1 MSIQEWIQRV
11 DFYRLGSGAALLA
24 LLAFYSPVMLMVLSP
39 TYGALPAHIFHV
51 YGLGAFAAAGWFS
64 KDQVQMRLGR
74 VAAYMLP
81 VLAFWTPTLQYFV
94 MQQSSKLGN
103 PLGPVITELFG
114 YYPLAFLTVAIAGKQ
129 IQYSLHLDDMGDVA
143 REHVPLLGSY
153 FIYSA
158 GEHFAKAVLSHFIG
172 FTIFF
177 SRAGL
182 QFVIAVLYA
191 AVVPS
196 KMLLLAIPSVLFSIT
211 SDVHFGGISGV
222 NSAIQGEGYSLL
234 ARQESYTGYI
244 SVLENHHD
252 GFRVMRCDHSLLG
265 GQWTKM
271 TPGYNPEVEDPI
283 YAVFTM
289 LESVRLV
296 ETIHGSHRVDA
307 DSKALVIGLGVGT
320 TPAALMKHGIDTTV
334 VELDPVVVKFAE
346 QYFNFPSNHAA
357 TVDDA
362 TKFVKKA
369 MKNPAAHQ
377 YDYIVHDVFTGG
389 AEPAELF
396 TIDFLH
402 DLKTLLKDDGVI
414 AINYAGD
421 LELYPTG
428 LVVRTIL
435 ATFPTCRVFRESEAK
450 PDDENANF
458 TNMVIFCTKRSTG
471 TPLQFRAP
479 ERADFLGSNSRKNYL
494 LPKYELDPAMFDP
507 IPKGGRRLLVDKE
520 VKRLYKY
527 QDRGALEHWSIMRQV
542 IPAAVWENW

>member
-1 MSIQEWIQRV
+1 MSLEEYIRRV
-11 DFYRLGSGAALLA
+11 DFYRLGSGATLLV
-24 LLAFYSPVMLMVLSP
+24 LLAFYSPVMLLVLSP

-51 YGLGAFAAAGWFS
+51 YGLGIFAAAGWFL
-64 KDQVQMRLGR
+64 KDQVQLRLGR
-74 VAAYMLP
+74 LAAYMLP

-94 MQQSSKLGN
+94 MQQSSMLGN

-114 YYPLAFLTVAIAGKQ
+114 YYPLALLTVAIAGKQ
-129 IQYSLHLDDMGDVA
+129 IQYSLHLEDMGDVA
-143 REHVPLLGSY
+143 AEHVPLVGSY
-153 FIYSA
+153 LVYSL
-158 GEHFAKAVLSHFIG
+158 GEHFAKALLSRFIG
-172 FTIFF
+172 FTVVF

-182 QFVIAVLYA
+182 QFVIAILYA

-211 SDVHFGGISGV
+211 ADVHFGGIGGV
-222 NSAIQGEGYSLL
+222 NSAIQSEGYSIL

-244 SVLENHHD
+244 SVLENHND

-271 TPGYNPEVEDPI
+271 APGYHPQVQDPV

-289 LESVRLV
+289 LEAVRLV
-296 ETIHGSHRVDA
+296 ENSHGSHRVDA
-307 DSKALVIGLGVGT
+307 GSKALVIGLGVGT

-334 VELDPVVVKFAE
+334 VELDPVVVKFAK
-346 QYFNFPSNHAA
+346 QYFNFPSNHAT

-362 TKFVKKA
+362 TKFVKRALKT
-369 MKNPAAHQ
+369 PSAHQ

-402 DLKTLLKDDGVI
+402 DLSSLLKDDGVI

-421 LELYPTG
+421 LALYPTG

-435 ATFPTCRVFRESEAK
+435 ATFPTCRIFRENA
-450 PDDENANF
+450 PPADNENQDF
-458 TNMVIFCTKRSTG
+458 TNMVIFCTKNIGAPLKFRS
-471 TPLQFRAP
+471 P
-479 ERADFLGSNSRKNYL
+479 EQADFLGSDSRKNYL
-494 LPKYELDPAMFDP
+494 LPTHEIDPAVFDP
-507 IPKGGRRLLVDKE
+507 IPKGGSRLLVDKE

-527 QDRGALEHWSIMRQV
+527 QDRGALEHWEIMRKV